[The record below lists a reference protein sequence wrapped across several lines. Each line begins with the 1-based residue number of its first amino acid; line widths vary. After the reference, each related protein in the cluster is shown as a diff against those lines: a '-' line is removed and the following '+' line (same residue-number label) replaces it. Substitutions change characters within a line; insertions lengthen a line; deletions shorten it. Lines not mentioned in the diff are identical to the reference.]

1 MLSIKVL
8 GSGCANCHKV
18 EELAK
23 QSVTQ
28 LGIDAKVELVTEMKE
43 ILRYGVMGT
52 PGIVINEKV
61 VSTGRVPALSQITT
75 MITTALA
82 QAAPSE
88 RN

>member
-23 QSVTQ
+23 QAVAQ
-28 LGIDAKVELVTEMKE
+28 LGIEAQVELVTDMQT
-43 ILRYGVMGT
+43 IMRYGVMGT

-82 QAAPSE
+82 
-88 RN
+88 

>member
-23 QSVTQ
+23 QAVAQLAPEAQVEMVT
-28 LGIDAKVELVTEMKE
+28 DVKE
-43 ILRYGVMGT
+43 IMRYGVMNT

-61 VSTGRVPALSQITT
+61 VSTGRVPALSQMTT
-75 MITTALA
+75 MITSAFA
-82 QAAPSE
+82 
-88 RN
+88 

>member
-23 QSVTQ
+23 QAVAA
-28 LGIDAKVELVTEMKE
+28 LGVEAQVELVTDMQA
-43 ILRYGVMGT
+43 LMQYGVMST

-61 VSTGRVPALSQITT
+61 VSQGRVPALSQITT
-75 MITTALA
+75 MLTTALM
-82 QAAPSE
+82 
-88 RN
+88 

>member
-23 QSVTQ
+23 QAVVQ
-28 LGIDAKVELVTEMKE
+28 LGIEAKVEMVTEMQE
-43 ILRYGVMGT
+43 IMRYGVMGT

-75 MITTALA
+75 MITSALV
-82 QAAPSE
+82 
-88 RN
+88 

>member
-23 QSVTQ
+23 QAVAQ
-28 LGIDAKVELVTEMKE
+28 LGIEAKVEMVTDMQE
-43 ILRYGVMGT
+43 IMRYGVMGT

-82 QAAPSE
+82 
-88 RN
+88 

>member
-8 GSGCANCHKV
+8 GSGCANCHRV

-23 QSVTQ
+23 QAVTQ
-28 LGIDAKVELVTEMKE
+28 LGIEATVEMVTEMKE
-43 ILRYGVMGT
+43 IMRYGVMGT

-75 MITTALA
+75 MITTAI
-82 QAAPSE
+82 Q
-88 RN
+88 

>member
-23 QSVTQ
+23 QAVAQLAVEAQVEMVT
-28 LGIDAKVELVTEMKE
+28 DVKE
-43 ILRYGVMGT
+43 IMRYGVMNT

-61 VSTGRVPALSQITT
+61 VSKARVPALSQVVT

-82 QAAPSE
+82 
-88 RN
+88 